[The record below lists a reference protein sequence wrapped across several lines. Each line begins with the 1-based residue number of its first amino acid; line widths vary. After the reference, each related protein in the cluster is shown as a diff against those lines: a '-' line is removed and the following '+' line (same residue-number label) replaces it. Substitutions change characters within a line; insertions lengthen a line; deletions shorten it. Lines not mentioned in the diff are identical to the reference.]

1 MTLTT
6 LAVPPPHSAACHGQ
20 HSGPESEFP
29 AHPVQTAGTCC
40 GGDVSTLGRRT
51 DASTCPAPSA
61 ETGLAEEGSALGGG
75 LLAKAYAR
83 WRAPI
88 LRGLA
93 RVRGGDAEDALHDG
107 AVKWI
112 AARPALASC
121 DQQGA
126 YLRRTVMNTVADEYR
141 EHHAGRRLQTLP
153 LADAEE
159 AGHPM
164 ASDESDCPLQLT
176 AQRQRLERLAE
187 ALDELPERQREAFVL
202 CRFDGLT
209 QEDVAARMQ
218 ISRRMVVKHL
228 SRAVAYCEVRVR
240 YASLAQMQALHRP
253 TEAGEELAQATDADP
268 GCR

>member
-1 MTLTT
+1 M
-6 LAVPPPHSAACHGQ
+6 
-20 HSGPESEFP
+20 
-29 AHPVQTAGTCC
+29 
-40 GGDVSTLGRRT
+40 STLGRGT
-51 DASTCPAPSA
+51 DSNAEQASSTEPGIPEDALP
-61 ETGLAEEGSALGGG
+61 TGGN

-83 WRAPI
+83 WRGPI

-93 RVRGGDAEDALHDG
+93 RVRGADGEDALHDG

-112 AARPALASC
+112 AACPALESC

-159 AGHPM
+159 AGHAM
-164 ASDESDCPLQLT
+164 ASDESQCPLQLS
-176 AQRQRLERLAE
+176 AQRQRLERLRE
-187 ALDELPERQREAFVL
+187 ALAELPERQREAFVL

-218 ISRRMVVKHL
+218 IARRMVVKHL

-240 YASLAQMQALHRP
+240 YASLAQMQELHRP
-253 TEAGEELAQATDADP
+253 TKAGEALAPAIDADFP
-268 GCR
+268 CR

>member
-1 MTLTT
+1 M
-6 LAVPPPHSAACHGQ
+6 
-20 HSGPESEFP
+20 
-29 AHPVQTAGTCC
+29 
-40 GGDVSTLGRRT
+40 STLGRGT
-51 DASTCPAPSA
+51 GSNAEQASTTEPGIPEDALP
-61 ETGLAEEGSALGGG
+61 TGGN

-83 WRAPI
+83 WRGPI

-93 RVRGGDAEDALHDG
+93 RVRGADGEDALHDG

-112 AARPALASC
+112 AACPALESC

-159 AGHPM
+159 AGHAM
-164 ASDESDCPLQLT
+164 ASDESPCPLQLS
-176 AQRQRLERLAE
+176 APRPRRDPRRAALA
-187 ALDELPERQREAFVL
+187 AVPERQREAFVL

-240 YASLAQMQALHRP
+240 YASLTQMQELHRP
-253 TEAGEELAQATDADP
+253 TKAGEALAPAIDADFP
-268 GCR
+268 CR

>member
-1 MTLTT
+1 M
-6 LAVPPPHSAACHGQ
+6 
-20 HSGPESEFP
+20 
-29 AHPVQTAGTCC
+29 QTAGICPE
-40 GGDVSTLGRRT
+40 GDVSTLGRGT
-51 DASTCPAPSA
+51 GSNAEQASTTEPGIPEDALP
-61 ETGLAEEGSALGGG
+61 TGGN

-83 WRAPI
+83 WRGPI

-93 RVRGGDAEDALHDG
+93 RVRGADGEDALHDG

-112 AARPALASC
+112 AACPALESC

-159 AGHPM
+159 AGHAM
-164 ASDESDCPLQLT
+164 ASDESQCPLQLS
-176 AQRQRLERLAE
+176 AQRQRLERLRE
-187 ALDELPERQREAFVL
+187 ALAELPERQREAFVL

-209 QEDVAARMQ
+209 QDDVAARMQ

-240 YASLAQMQALHRP
+240 YASLAQMQELHRP
-253 TEAGEELAQATDADP
+253 TKAGEALAPAIDADFP
-268 GCR
+268 CR

>member
-6 LAVPPPHSAACHGQ
+6 LTTIHSVANRGQ
-20 HSGPESEFP
+20 CPGYQREIS
-29 AHPVQTAGTCC
+29 ALPVQATGICSEGA
-40 GGDVSTLGRRT
+40 VSTLERGMGRA
-51 DASTCPAPSA
+51 ASPASSTESGVAQDSSPM
-61 ETGLAEEGSALGGG
+61 GGS

-83 WRAPI
+83 WRGPI

-93 RVRGGDAEDALHDG
+93 RVRGGDGEDALHDG

-112 AARPALASC
+112 AASPALASC

-126 YLRRTVMNTVADEYR
+126 YLRQTVMNTVADEYR

-159 AGHPM
+159 AGHAL
-164 ASDESDCPLQLT
+164 ASDESQCPLQLT
-176 AQRQRLERLAE
+176 AQRQRLERLAD
-187 ALDELPERQREAFVL
+187 ALAELPERQREAFVL

-240 YASLAQMQALHRP
+240 YASLAQMQELHRP
-253 TEAGEELAQATDADP
+253 IKAGEALAPAIDADLP
-268 GCR
+268 